1 MTKRTNSRRNGQFL
15 PHPVNGKYLGKFETE
30 AQAQEWADE
39 FRSGLLKKWL
49 GKYVKSGLRKTVPD
63 ILHTLK
69 EEYGIIL
76 HRATLYRWIRID
88 PDLASIERRN
98 VTGHSR
104 HRGTVKRIF
113 RLTEEISDVLD
124 SVPNVSYFVE
134 KCIRMALGMECADTI
149 ALHWNDGRVALMLQ
163 RPDDIQIILI
173 DNFNEVEKS
182 MLQGWAVAAHGS
194 GGMTTIAQFARN
206 NNIRYIGGR

>member
-1 MTKRTNSRRNGQFL
+1 MKRTQNRRNGQFL
-15 PHPVNGKYLGKFETE
+15 PHPTNGKYLGKFETE
-30 AQAQEWADE
+30 IQAQEWADD

-63 ILHTLK
+63 VLHILK
-69 EEYGIIL
+69 EEYAIIL
-76 HRATLYRWIRID
+76 HRSTLYRWIRID

-98 VTGHSR
+98 ISGHSR
-104 HRGTVKRIF
+104 HKGTVKRNF
-113 RLTEEISDVLD
+113 RLTQEVADILN
-124 SVPNVSYFVE
+124 SVPNVSHFVE
-134 KCIRMALGMECADTI
+134 KCIRMAIGLECADTV

-173 DNFNEVEKS
+173 DNFNEVEKT
-182 MLQGWAVAAHGS
+182 MLQGWAVASHGS
-194 GGMTTIAQFARN
+194 GGMTAIAQFARN